1 MKPWRQIARPHK
13 DVLEGTFKQSEFAAD
28 ISQVA
33 RGIATPEYQDAEKF
47 YARTYITEGMRL
59 LLISV
64 AQRLAGKAGDPVIQ
78 LQTNFGGGKTHTL
91 LAVYHLASR
100 KVSTDKLPGI
110 PSLLDE
116 AGITHLPTA
125 RIAVIDGTNLSP
137 NQPMERGALKI
148 KTIWGQIAYQLLG
161 AEGYDMVK
169 DSDDSGS
176 APGKEVMID
185 LLKKASPCVLLLD
198 ELVAFY
204 RQLDGSA
211 RLSAGTFESNMSF
224 IQSLTESVKAV
235 PNAIL
240 LASLPE
246 SNTEA
251 VGSFGQRVLDTL
263 EKYFG
268 RVESVWKPVASDESF
283 EIVRRRLFDSMG
295 DQAELENV
303 CQEFVDYYRKNKDK
317 LPPEIQ
323 EGSYAERLKKSYP
336 IHPEIF
342 DRLYQDWS
350 TLDKF
355 QKTRGVLQ
363 YMAIIIHRLWNSNDQ
378 DPMIMP
384 GSIPLEDTNV
394 RIKSV
399 HYLPQGWD
407 PIIDKEIDGD
417 SSEPARIDG
426 NDTRFGSIF
435 AARRAARTIFLGSA
449 PSSSAQGH
457 RGIAMGRILLGS
469 AIPDQSLSVY
479 EDVLKRLRDK
489 LHYLFADV
497 DRFWFDTRPNLRRE
511 MESRKA
517 KIDLTL
523 LNKTLKDSTSKL
535 VGHGNLFAGVHVFT
549 SHADI
554 PDEIGNGPRLV
565 VLPPEIGNAYSSADK
580 RLAFGAA
587 ESILERRGEQPRL
600 RRNRLF
606 FLAPDLNN
614 IGRVLEQCRIYL
626 AWKEIVADIEAMRL
640 NLDTF
645 QINQA
650 KKECDAASTILEQ
663 TLLECYRFLMIP
675 EQNGPSKVGFEVR
688 RIGTTNSNIAS
699 AVEKVLTEGEY
710 IIQRWS
716 PVFLK
721 KHLADNYFK
730 NGQTEVSVLKVWQD
744 CCTYYQMPRLLNE
757 DVFDRSMTD
766 GVTKGDYF
774 GFADGKEGEKY
785 LGFKYGEQV
794 FTLEI
799 DDSALLIECDAA
811 ANYKAAHAQPVPV
824 PVQPGDPASGGSA
837 VIPETGGNGG
847 ATPAAGGS
855 TVQPG
860 GQPKKQYKRF
870 FGTIELDPVTGALQL
885 QNVMQEL
892 VSLFTTK
899 PGIEV
904 SLKLDIE
911 ASSQTPFDDNT
922 IRAAKENSVVLK
934 LESFDFTED

>member
-33 RGIATPEYQDAEKF
+33 QGIATPEYQDAEKF

-64 AQRLAGKAGDPVIQ
+64 AQRLAGKDGDPVIQ

-100 KVSTDKLPGI
+100 NVSTDKLQGI

-116 AGITHLPTA
+116 AGISNLPTA
-125 RIAVIDGTNLSP
+125 KIAVIDGTNLSP
-137 NQPMERGALKI
+137 NQPTERGALKI
-148 KTIWGQIAYQLLG
+148 NTIWGQIAYQLLG
-161 AEGYDMVK
+161 VEGYEMVA
-169 DSDDSGS
+169 DSDISGS
-176 APGKEVMID
+176 APGKEVMIA

-204 RQLDGSA
+204 RQLDGSTRMA
-211 RLSAGTFESNMSF
+211 AGSFESNMSF

-283 EIVRRRLFDSMG
+283 EIVRRRLFDSIG
-295 DQAELENV
+295 DQAEMENV
-303 CQEFVDYYRKNKDK
+303 CRDFVDYYRKNKDK

-336 IHPEIF
+336 IHPEVF

-407 PIIDKEIDGD
+407 PVIDKEIDGD

-457 RGIAMGRILLGS
+457 RGIAVERILLGS
-469 AIPDQSLSVY
+469 AIPEQSLSIY

-489 LHYLFADV
+489 LHYLFSDI

-511 MESRKA
+511 MEGRKI
-517 KIDLTL
+517 KIDLAL
-523 LNKTLKDSTSKL
+523 LNKTLKDSTTKL

-549 SHADI
+549 PHVDI

-565 VLPPEIGNAYSSADK
+565 LLPPELGNAYSSADSK
-580 RLAFGAA
+580 YAFGAA
-587 ESILERRGEQPRL
+587 ETILERRGEQPRMF
-600 RRNRLF
+600 RNRLF
-606 FLAPDLNN
+606 FLAPDLNT
-614 IGRVLEQCRIYL
+614 IGRVLDQGRIYL
-626 AWKEIVADIEAMRL
+626 AWKEIVSDIEAMRL

-650 KKECDAASTILEQ
+650 KKERDAAQLILEQ
-663 TLLECYRFLMIP
+663 TLMECYRYLMIP
-675 EQNGPSKVGFEVR
+675 EQNGPNKVGFEIR
-688 RIGTTNSNIAS
+688 RIGSSNSSIATS
-699 AVEKVLTEGEY
+699 IEKILTESEY

-721 KHLADNYFK
+721 KHLAEHYFK
-730 NGQTEVSVLKVWQD
+730 NGQTEISVLKVWKD
-744 CCTYYQMPRLLNE
+744 TCTYYQMPRLLDQ
-757 DVFDRSMTD
+757 DVFDRVMTD
-766 GVTKGDYF
+766 GVSKGDYF
-774 GFADGKEGEKY
+774 GYADGKEGDKY

-794 FTLEI
+794 FTLGI
-799 DDSALLIECDAA
+799 DESAILIENEVAA
-811 ANYKAAHAQPVPV
+811 SYKTAHAQPIPV
-824 PVQPGDPASGGSA
+824 PVTDTATATAGSA
-837 VIPETGGNGG
+837 TTPDTNATGNGG
-847 ATPAAGGS
+847 TTSAGTGAPTS
-855 TVQPG
+855 

-870 FGTIELDPVTGALQL
+870 FGTIALDSVTGTMQL

-899 PGIEV
+899 PGVEV

-911 ASSQTPFDDNT
+911 ASSTTPFDDST

-934 LESFDFTED
+934 LESHDFTED

>member
-13 DVLEGTFKQSEFAAD
+13 DVLEGSFKQSEFAAD

-33 RGIATPEYQDAEKF
+33 QGIATPEYQDAEKF

-64 AQRLAGKAGDPVIQ
+64 AQRLAGKDGDPVIQ

-100 KVSTDKLPGI
+100 KVSTDKLQGI
-110 PSLLDE
+110 PTLLDE
-116 AGITHLPTA
+116 AGITNLPTA
-125 RIAVIDGTNLSP
+125 NIAVIDGTNLSP
-137 NQPMERGALKI
+137 NQPTERGALKI

-161 AEGYDMVK
+161 AEGYEMVK
-169 DSDDSGS
+169 DSDESGS
-176 APGKEVMID
+176 APGKEVMIA

-204 RQLDGSA
+204 RQLDSSA
-211 RLSAGTFESNMSF
+211 RLTAGTLESNMSF

-303 CQEFVDYYRKNKDK
+303 CYEFVNYYRKNKDK

-323 EGSYAERLKKSYP
+323 ESSYAERLKKSYP
-336 IHPEIF
+336 IHPEVF

-394 RIKSV
+394 RNKSV
-399 HYLPQGWD
+399 HYLPPGWD
-407 PIIDKEIDGD
+407 PIIDKEIDGE

-457 RGIAMGRILLGS
+457 RGISVERILLGS
-469 AIPDQSLSVY
+469 AIPDQGLSVY

-517 KIDLTL
+517 KIDSL
-523 LNKTLKDSTSKL
+523 LLSKTLKDTATRRI
-535 VGHGNLFAGVHVFT
+535 GHGQLFAGVHVFT
-549 SHADI
+549 PHADI

-565 VLPPEIGNAYSSADK
+565 VLPPELGNAYSRADEK
-580 RLAFGAA
+580 LAFSAA
-587 ESILERRGEQPRL
+587 ESILERRGEQPRM

-626 AWKEIVADIEAMRL
+626 AWKEIVTDIENNRL
-640 NLDTF
+640 NLDLF
-645 QINQA
+645 QANQA
-650 KKECDAASTILEQ
+650 KKEREAALTILEQ
-663 TLLECYRFLMIP
+663 TLVESYRYLLIP
-675 EQNGPSKVGFEVR
+675 EQLGPNKVGFDVH
-688 RIGTTNSNIAS
+688 RIGTSNSNIAS
-699 AVEKVLTEGEY
+699 ATEKVLVEGEY

-730 NGQTEVSVLKVWQD
+730 NGQIDASVLKVWQD
-744 CCTYYQMPRLLNE
+744 CCTYYSMPRLLNE
-757 DVFDRSMTD
+757 DVLVRTITD

-785 LGFKYGEQV
+785 LGFKYGEQI
-794 FTLEI
+794 FTLGV
-799 DDSALLIECDAA
+799 DDSALLIESETAA
-811 ANYKAAHAQPVPV
+811 KYKAECAQPVPV
-824 PVQPGDPASGGSA
+824 PNTPEASGGST
-837 VIPETGGNGG
+837 P
-847 ATPAAGGS
+847 PAASESGS
-855 TVQPG
+855 SAPENSSGTRLGCQL
-860 GQPKKQYKRF
+860 KKQYKSF
-870 FGTIELDPVTGALQL
+870 YGTIEIDPVTGTFQV
-885 QNVMQEL
+885 QNVIQEL

-899 PGIEV
+899 PGVQV

-911 ASSQTPFDDNT
+911 ATSPTPFDDNT
-922 IRAAKENSVVLK
+922 IRAARENSVVLK
-934 LESFDFTED
+934 LESYDFSED

>member
-13 DVLEGTFKQSEFAAD
+13 DVLEGTFKHSEFAAD

-33 RGIATPEYQDAEKF
+33 QGIATPEYQDAEKF

-100 KVSTDKLPGI
+100 KVSTAKLQGI

-116 AGITHLPTA
+116 AGITSLPTA
-125 RIAVIDGTNLSP
+125 KIAVIDGTNLSP

-169 DSDDSGS
+169 DSDESGS
-176 APGKEVMID
+176 APGKEVMIE

-211 RLSAGTFESNMSF
+211 RLAAGTLESNMSF

-246 SNTEA
+246 SNSEA
-251 VGSFGQRVLDTL
+251 VGSFGQNVLNIL

-295 DQAELENV
+295 DQNEVETV
-303 CQEFVDYYRKNKDK
+303 CREFADYYRKNKDK

-323 EGSYAERLKKSYP
+323 EGSYEERMKKSYP

-363 YMAIIIHRLWNSNDQ
+363 YMAIIIHRLWNINDQ
-378 DPMIMP
+378 DPLIMP
-384 GSIPLEDTNV
+384 GSIPLDDTNV

-407 PIIDKEIDGD
+407 PVIDKEIDGD

-426 NDTRFGSIF
+426 SNTRFGSIF

-449 PSSSAQGH
+449 PAPLGNGR
-457 RGIAMGRILLGS
+457 RGITMDRILLGC
-469 AIPDQSLSVY
+469 AIPDQSLSIY
-479 EDVLKRLRDK
+479 EDVLKRLRDR
-489 LHYLFADV
+489 LHYLFVVIDN
-497 DRFWFDTRPNLRRE
+497 FWFDTRPNLRRE
-511 MESRKA
+511 MESRKN
-517 KIDLTL
+517 KIDKSL
-523 LNKTLKDSTSKL
+523 LNKTLKEVATKQI
-535 VGHGNLFAGVHVFT
+535 GHGNLFSAIHVFT
-549 SHADI
+549 PHADI
-554 PDEIGNGPRLV
+554 PDEIGDGPRLV
-565 VLPPEIGNAYSSADK
+565 VLQPELETSYSSADMK
-580 RLAFGAA
+580 HAFGTA
-587 ESILERRGEQPRL
+587 ENILEKRGEQPRL

-606 FLAPDLNN
+606 FLAPDMNI
-614 IGRVLEQCRIYL
+614 IGRVIDQCQIYL
-626 AWKEIVADIEAMRL
+626 AWKEIVSDIESMRL

-645 QINQA
+645 QANQA
-650 KKECDAASTILEQ
+650 RKERDGALLVLEQ
-663 TLLECYRFLMIP
+663 TLTECYRHLLIP
-675 EQNGPSKVGFEVR
+675 EQNGPNKVGFEVR
-688 RIGTTNSNIAS
+688 RIGTTNSNIATS
-699 AVEKVLTEGEY
+699 IEKVLTEGEY
-710 IIQRWS
+710 IIERWS

-721 KHLADNYFK
+721 KHLTENYFK
-730 NGQTEVSVLKVWQD
+730 NGQTEISVLKVWQD
-744 CCTYYQMPRLLNE
+744 SCTYYSMPRLLNA
-757 DVFDRSMTD
+757 DVLVRAMTE
-766 GVTKGDYF
+766 GITKGYYF
-774 GFADGKEGEKY
+774 GYADCKDGDKY
-785 LGFKYGEQV
+785 LGFKYSEQV
-794 FTLEI
+794 FTANVDEN
-799 DDSALLIECDAA
+799 ALLIESETSIH
-811 ANYKAAHAQPVPV
+811 YKTVHTQPVPA
-824 PVQPGDPASGGSA
+824 PVQSGDRARGGST
-837 VIPETGGNGG
+837 VIPETGDNGG
-847 ATPAAGGS
+847 VPPAAGGF
-855 TVQPG
+855 TVQSG

-899 PGIEV
+899 PGVEV

-911 ASSQTPFDDNT
+911 ASSQNPFDDNT

-934 LESFDFTED
+934 LESHDFTED

>member
-33 RGIATPEYQDAEKF
+33 QGIAVPEYQDAEKF

-100 KVSTDKLPGI
+100 KVSTDKLQGI
-110 PSLLDE
+110 PTLLDE
-116 AGITHLPTA
+116 AGITNLPTA
-125 RIAVIDGTNLSP
+125 KIAVIDGTNLSP

-161 AEGYDMVK
+161 VEGYEMVK

-211 RLSAGTFESNMSF
+211 RLAAGTLESNMSF
-224 IQSLTESVKAV
+224 IQSLTESIKAV

-251 VGSFGQRVLDTL
+251 VGSFGQRVLDML

-295 DQAELENV
+295 DQTELENI

-317 LPPEIQ
+317 LPPEVQ

-378 DPMIMP
+378 DPLIMP

-399 HYLPQGWD
+399 HYLPPGWD
-407 PIIDKEIDGD
+407 PIIDKEIDGEGA
-417 SSEPARIDG
+417 EPARIDG
-426 NDTRFGSIF
+426 NDTRFGGIF

-449 PSSSAQGH
+449 PSSSAQGR
-457 RGIAMGRILLGS
+457 RGIAVERILLGS
-469 AIPDQSLSVY
+469 AIPDQPLSVY
-479 EDVLKRLRDK
+479 EDVLKRLRDR
-489 LHYLFADV
+489 LHYLFADL

-511 MESRKA
+511 MESRKT
-517 KIDLTL
+517 KIDAL
-523 LNKTLKDSTSKL
+523 LLQKTLKDTATRKI
-535 VGHGNLFAGVHVFT
+535 GHGQLLAGVHVFT
-549 SHADI
+549 PHADI
-554 PDEIGNGPRLV
+554 PDEIGTGPRLV
-565 VLPPEIGNAYSSADK
+565 VLPPEITNAYSNADK
-580 RLAFGAA
+580 RFAFETA
-587 ESILERRGEQPRL
+587 ENILERRGEQPRM

-614 IGRVLEQCRIYL
+614 IGRVQEQARIYL
-626 AWKEIVADIEAMRL
+626 AWKEIVTDIENNRL
-640 NLDTF
+640 NLDLF
-645 QINQA
+645 QVNQA
-650 KKECDAASTILEQ
+650 RKERDAALLILEQ
-663 TLLECYRFLMIP
+663 ALVECYRHLMIP
-675 EQNGPSKVGFEVR
+675 EQVNLNKVNFETR
-688 RIGTTNSNIAS
+688 RIGTSNSNIAS
-699 AVEKVLTEGEY
+699 AVEKILVEEEY

-721 KHLADNYFK
+721 KHLLDNYFK
-730 NGQTEVSVLKVWQD
+730 NGQTEISVLKVWQD

-757 DVFDRSMTD
+757 DVLVQTMTD

-785 LGFKYGEQV
+785 LGFKYGEQI
-794 FTLEI
+794 FTLGI
-799 DDSALLIECDAA
+799 DDSSLLIENEVA
-811 ANYKAAHAQPVPV
+811 ANYKVKSIQSVSVPST
-824 PVQPGDPASGGSA
+824 PESTPASETYSTAPGSRELA
-837 VIPETGGNGG
+837 SN
-847 ATPAAGGS
+847 
-855 TVQPG
+855 VQSSSPS
-860 GQPKKQYKRF
+860 KKQYKNF
-870 FGTIELDPVTGALQL
+870 YGSIEIDPVTGTFQV
-885 QNVMQEL
+885 QNVIQEL

-899 PGIEV
+899 PGIHV

-911 ASSQTPFDDNT
+911 ATSSVPFDDNT
-922 IRAAKENSVVLK
+922 VRAAKENSAVLR
-934 LESFDFTED
+934 LETFGFSEE